1 MKTYFFINPAAGQG
15 KGTEQLA
22 EEIRKAAS
30 DLQTECEIYFTEG
43 VYDGQ
48 KRARRIAEELNGEAA
63 RFYACGGDGTLN
75 EIINGAYGFENIE
88 TGCIPIGTGNDT
100 VRYFSEAGDFR
111 SVRAQLSGKS
121 VPVDLIRYTGM
132 IEGRKQTR
140 YCINMFNV
148 GFDCNVVELA
158 GRLKKKPLISGSFA
172 YLLAILGMFIKKE
185 GIRLKLMFNVGFD
198 CNVVELAGRLKKK
211 PLISGSFAY
220 LLAIL
225 GMFIKKEGIRLKLT
239 EDEEV
244 LADGEVLLCAVAGGN
259 YCGGG
264 LKTSPQSDL
273 TDGFFDVN
281 IIKNIKRRQFLR
293 LFPIYVK
300 GKHLGM
306 TGLDHIITMKKCT
319 HLKLTPASESFYL
332 CADGE
337 IRTAGEVEF
346 EIVPAAVRFILPQR

>member
-1 MKTYFFINPAAGQG
+1 MKNYFFINPAAGQG

-111 SVRAQLSGKS
+111 SVRAQLSGES

-140 YCINMFNV
+140 YCIN
-148 GFDCNVVELA
+148 
-158 GRLKKKPLISGSFA
+158 
-172 YLLAILGMFIKKE
+172 
-185 GIRLKLMFNVGFD
+185 MFNVGFD

-306 TGLDHIITMKKCT
+306 TGLEHIITMKKCT

-337 IRTAGEVEF
+337 IRIAGEVEF

>member
-111 SVRAQLSGKS
+111 SVRAQLSGES

-185 GIRLKLMFNVGFD
+185 GIRLKL
-198 CNVVELAGRLKKK
+198 
-211 PLISGSFAY
+211 
-220 LLAIL
+220 
-225 GMFIKKEGIRLKLT
+225 T

-244 LADGEVLLCAVAGGN
+244 LADGEVLLCAVAR
-259 YCGGG
+259 C
-264 LKTSPQSDL
+264 
-273 TDGFFDVN
+273 V
-281 IIKNIKRRQFLR
+281 
-293 LFPIYVK
+293 
-300 GKHLGM
+300 
-306 TGLDHIITMKKCT
+306 
-319 HLKLTPASESFYL
+319 
-332 CADGE
+332 
-337 IRTAGEVEF
+337 
-346 EIVPAAVRFILPQR
+346 

>member
-15 KGTEQLA
+15 KGTERLA

-48 KRARRIAEELNGEAA
+48 KRARKIAEELNGEAA

-100 VRYFSEAGDFR
+100 VRCFSEAGDFR

-121 VPVDLIRYTGM
+121 VPVDLIRYTWM

-140 YCINMFNV
+140 YCIN
-148 GFDCNVVELA
+148 
-158 GRLKKKPLISGSFA
+158 
-172 YLLAILGMFIKKE
+172 
-185 GIRLKLMFNVGFD
+185 MFNVGFD

-306 TGLDHIITMKKCT
+306 AGLDHIITMKKCT

>member
-15 KGTEQLA
+15 KGTEKLA
-22 EEIRKAAS
+22 EEIRKAVV

-43 VYDGQ
+43 IYDGQ
-48 KRARRIAEELNGEAA
+48 MRAKKIAEELNGEAA

-100 VRYFSEAGDFR
+100 VRCFPEAGDFR

-172 YLLAILGMFIKKE
+172 YLLAILGIFVKKE
-185 GIRLKLMFNVGFD
+185 GICLKIIEN
-198 CNVVELAGRLKKK
+198 
-211 PLISGSFAY
+211 
-220 LLAIL
+220 
-225 GMFIKKEGIRLKLT
+225 
-239 EDEEV
+239 DEVIAE
-244 LADGEVLLCAVAGGN
+244 GEVLLCAIANGN

-264 LKTSPQSDL
+264 LRTSPQAELS
-273 TDGFFDVN
+273 DGFFDVN
-281 IIKNIKRRQFLR
+281 IIKNIRRCQFLR
-293 LFPIYVK
+293 LLPAYIS
-300 GKHLGM
+300 GKHMNM
-306 TGLDHIITMKKCT
+306 TNIDHIITMKKCT
-319 HLKLTPASESFYL
+319 RIKLIPEADSFFL

-346 EIVPAAVRFILPQR
+346 EIVPSAVRFILPKRQQS

>member
-15 KGTEQLA
+15 KGTERLA

-48 KRARRIAEELNGEAA
+48 KRARKIAEELNREAA

-100 VRYFSEAGDFR
+100 VRCFSEAGDFR

-140 YCINMFNV
+140 YCIN
-148 GFDCNVVELA
+148 
-158 GRLKKKPLISGSFA
+158 
-172 YLLAILGMFIKKE
+172 
-185 GIRLKLMFNVGFD
+185 MFNVGFD

-306 TGLDHIITMKKCT
+306 AGLDHIITMKKCT

>member
-111 SVRAQLSGKS
+111 SVRAQLSGES

-140 YCINMFNV
+140 YCIN
-148 GFDCNVVELA
+148 
-158 GRLKKKPLISGSFA
+158 
-172 YLLAILGMFIKKE
+172 
-185 GIRLKLMFNVGFD
+185 MFNVGFD

-306 TGLDHIITMKKCT
+306 TGLEHIITMKKCT

-337 IRTAGEVEF
+337 IRIAGEVEF

>member
-15 KGTEQLA
+15 KGTERLA

-48 KRARRIAEELNGEAA
+48 KRARKIAEELNGEAA

-100 VRYFSEAGDFR
+100 VRCFSEAGDFR

-185 GIRLKLMFNVGFD
+185 GIRLKL
-198 CNVVELAGRLKKK
+198 
-211 PLISGSFAY
+211 
-220 LLAIL
+220 
-225 GMFIKKEGIRLKLT
+225 T

-259 YCGGG
+259 YCG
-264 LKTSPQSDL
+264 
-273 TDGFFDVN
+273 
-281 IIKNIKRRQFLR
+281 RR
-293 LFPIYVK
+293 
-300 GKHLGM
+300 
-306 TGLDHIITMKKCT
+306 
-319 HLKLTPASESFYL
+319 S
-332 CADGE
+332 
-337 IRTAGEVEF
+337 
-346 EIVPAAVRFILPQR
+346 

>member
-15 KGTEQLA
+15 KGTERLA

-48 KRARRIAEELNGEAA
+48 KRARKIAEELNGEAA

-100 VRYFSEAGDFR
+100 VRCFSEAGDFR

-185 GIRLKLMFNVGFD
+185 GIRLKLTV
-198 CNVVELAGRLKKK
+198 
-211 PLISGSFAY
+211 
-220 LLAIL
+220 
-225 GMFIKKEGIRLKLT
+225 
-239 EDEEV
+239 DEEV

-306 TGLDHIITMKKCT
+306 AGLDHIITMKKCT

>member
-15 KGTEQLA
+15 KGTERLA

-48 KRARRIAEELNGEAA
+48 KRARKIAEELNGEAA

-100 VRYFSEAGDFR
+100 VRCFSEAGDFR

-185 GIRLKLMFNVGFD
+185 GIRLKL
-198 CNVVELAGRLKKK
+198 
-211 PLISGSFAY
+211 
-220 LLAIL
+220 
-225 GMFIKKEGIRLKLT
+225 T
-239 EDEEV
+239 EVEEV

-306 TGLDHIITMKKCT
+306 AGLDHIITMKKCT